1 MLETVSCPFRTR
13 RWLRATRTVVAVLL
27 AVAAVGEEVR
37 VATFSCDVTPPLGH
51 PLCGGWIRPLEA
63 VDDPLLAKG
72 VVIEDGAARYV
83 LCSVDWCLLQTGAY
97 EAFRD
102 QLAAGANVSPDH
114 VAVHTVHQHNAPIA
128 DSNAELLLHRTALPP
143 DHLNLGFLAEA
154 TRRLAG
160 TVRDACGRFEVFD
173 QVGFGQAKVER
184 FASNRRLRRPDGS
197 IQVRYSST
205 KDPELHAAPEGL
217 IDPWLRTIT
226 LFQGGVP
233 LVELHYYATHP
244 MSYYGDGRATA
255 DTVGLARERREREQQ
270 VPQVYFTGCGG
281 NITAGKYNDGSPEAR
296 VELTDRIYD
305 AMNRSAAATE
315 RFPAERLTWRTAR
328 AQFHLRTE
336 PEWSEETARRVIGD
350 TDASPQQRLNAALN
364 LAWIERFHR
373 DPTIELHSL
382 ELGPVTSLYLPGE
395 SFIEYQL
402 FAHGLAPDR
411 PLAVAAYGESGPG
424 YICTDVAFGEGG
436 YEPTDSRVGPPGE
449 LEMKRAIGELLRGG
463 DELKQVGHRRGVE
476 VDQQALG
483 HDRLA
488 LTPH

>member
-1 MLETVSCPFRTR
+1 MFRIKGTNRGLAGPILFALAAAALLPGQAVSAGD
-13 RWLRATRTVVAVLL
+13 L
-27 AVAAVGEEVR
+27 R

-72 VVIEDGAARYV
+72 VVLESGSDRYV
-83 LCSVDWCLLQTGAY
+83 VCAVDWCLLQTGAF
-97 EAFRD
+97 ETFRD
-102 QLAAGANVSPDH
+102 QLATGADVPPDH

-128 DSNAELLLHRTALPP
+128 DANAELLLRRAEAPP
-143 DHLNLGFLAEA
+143 AHLDLDFLTEATGRLAE
-154 TRRLAG
+154 R
-160 TVRDACGRFEVFD
+160 VRDACNRSEVFD
-173 QVGFGQAKVER
+173 LVGFGTAKVEQ
-184 FASNRRLRRPDGS
+184 FASNRRVRRADGS

-205 KDPELHAAPEGL
+205 KNPELHAAPEGL

-226 LFQGGVP
+226 LFHGDQP
-233 LVELHYYATHP
+233 LVRMHYYATHP
-244 MSYYGDGRATA
+244 MSYYGDGRATS
-255 DTVGLARERREREQQ
+255 DTVGLARERLEREEQ
-270 VPQVYFTGCGG
+270 VPQIYFTGCGG

-296 VELTDRIYD
+296 VALTERVYD
-305 AMNRSAAATE
+305 AMNRSVAATE
-315 RFPAERLTWRTAR
+315 RFPATRLEWRTAEAR
-328 AQFHLRTE
+328 FFLRTE
-336 PEWSEETARRVIGD
+336 PEWSEETARRIIAD
-350 TDASPQQRLNAALN
+350 TNATAQQRLNAALN

-373 DPTIELHSL
+373 DPTIALHSL

-402 FAHGLAPDR
+402 FAHGLVPDR

-436 YEPTDSRVGPPGE
+436 YEPTDSRVGPPSETG
-449 LEMKRAIGELLRGG
+449 LKRAITELLRSGK
-463 DELKQVGHRRGVE
+463 ELEQVRHRPGRE
-476 VDQQALG
+476 INHESLG

>member
-1 MLETVSCPFRTR
+1 MFRINGTHRGSSPRLPFI
-13 RWLRATRTVVAVLL
+13 LAAAGILL
-27 AVAAVGEEVR
+27 AQAVGAGELR
-37 VATFSCDVTPPLGH
+37 VATFSCDVTPPIGH
-51 PLCGGWIRPLEA
+51 PLCGGWIKPLEA

-72 VVIEDGAARYV
+72 VVLEDGSNRYV
-83 LCSVDWCLLQTGAY
+83 LCSVDWCLLQTGAF

-102 QLAAGANVSPDH
+102 QLAAGADVSPDH
-114 VAVHTVHQHNAPIA
+114 VSVHTVHQHNAPIA
-128 DSNAELLLHRTALPP
+128 DANAELLLRRTEAPP
-143 DHLNLGFLAEA
+143 AHLDLDFLAEA

-160 TVRDACGRFEVFD
+160 TVREACRRFEGFD
-173 QVGFGQAKVER
+173 QVGFGQARVEK
-184 FASNRRLRRPDGS
+184 FASNRRLRREDGS
-197 IQVRYSST
+197 VWVRYSST
-205 KDPELHAAPEGL
+205 KDPAQHAAPEGL

-226 LFQGGVP
+226 LLHGDRP
-233 LVELHYYATHP
+233 LVRMHYYASHP
-244 MSYYGDGRATA
+244 MSYYGDGRATS
-255 DTVGLARERREREQQ
+255 DTVGLARARLEREEQ
-270 VPQVYFTGCGG
+270 VPQIYFTGCGG

-296 VELTDRIYD
+296 VALTARIYG
-305 AMNRSAAATE
+305 AMTRSVAATKT
-315 RFPAERLTWRTAR
+315 FPVSRVGWRTANPR
-328 AQFHLRTE
+328 FFLRTE